1 MKRFIVFFLTAFLS
15 ATTLFAQGVTYNT
28 TLYGARLYAGNRGSG
43 CWGYSDTVMVGGQPR
58 IRELAFFGC
67 FRGVSIVDITSPTLR
82 ELALIPTQSTSP
94 TDGGNSWR
102 EIRTS
107 GKYAYITTE
116 AAGGGLQIVDLL
128 PDPNN
133 PDSVRLVT
141 KFTTGGTNNN
151 QHNLGSNAGFAWES
165 SNYLYLCGGGVTQ
178 GFGNSG
184 GMAIYD
190 VTNKTAPVL
199 VSRYAPRY
207 AHDVYVKNDTAYIA
221 NINSPSEGIDIVS
234 VVDKANPVRL
244 RTFTYPNAGTHNIW
258 VTADSKYMITTDE
271 IAPAG
276 QNILR
281 VHDVRNYNNIRV
293 NVATYRNPVGPANA
307 VVHNAYMRGN
317 YAIMSYYTEGLKIV
331 DLTEPEDPVEVG
343 AFDAQGG
350 SSGTW
355 GCFPFYPS
363 GKIIG
368 STIGTTGQSGTGKL
382 VVVEFNNARAGIVY
396 GRITSAT
403 TSQPI
408 QGASITA
415 IDFYNKA
422 RLSSA
427 QGNYRIRTVQGNTKR
442 FVISANGF
450 RTDTVTVNVPTNN
463 DSILVNYQMTST
475 MSAATENQ
483 TVARTFALEQNYPN
497 PFNPSTEIRYQIAAA
512 SDVRLEVF
520 DMLGRKVSTLVNER
534 KPAGVYN
541 ATFNAANLSS
551 GTYFYRL
558 SAEGFVETRRML
570 LVK

>member
-1 MKRFIVFFLTAFLS
+1 
-15 ATTLFAQGVTYNT
+15 
-28 TLYGARLYAGNRGSG
+28 
-43 CWGYSDTVMVGGQPR
+43 
-58 IRELAFFGC
+58 
-67 FRGVSIVDITSPTLR
+67 
-82 ELALIPTQSTSP
+82 
-94 TDGGNSWR
+94 
-102 EIRTS
+102 
-107 GKYAYITTE
+107 
-116 AAGGGLQIVDLL
+116 
-128 PDPNN
+128 
-133 PDSVRLVT
+133 
-141 KFTTGGTNNN
+141 
-151 QHNLGSNAGFAWES
+151 
-165 SNYLYLCGGGVTQ
+165 
-178 GFGNSG
+178 
-184 GMAIYD
+184 MAIYD

-396 GRITSAT
+396 GRITSAS

-463 DSILVNYQMTST
+463 DSILVNYQLTST